1 MDARI
6 EAGVMYAIFGGV
18 GVGVVGRWVLMEVVW
33 WFGWLVGSR
42 IGNGTEMRKME
53 GIVEFVRQSVV
64 NIWQWRDGR

>member
-33 WFGWLVGSR
+33 WFGWLVGS
-42 IGNGTEMRKME
+42 
-53 GIVEFVRQSVV
+53 
-64 NIWQWRDGR
+64 